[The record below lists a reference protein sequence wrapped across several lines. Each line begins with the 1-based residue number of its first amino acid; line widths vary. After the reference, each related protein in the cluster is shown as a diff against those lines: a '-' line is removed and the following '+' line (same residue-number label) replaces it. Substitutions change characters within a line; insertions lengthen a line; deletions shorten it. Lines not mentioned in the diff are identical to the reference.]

1 MIRQN
6 KNFCRGSAVIKN
18 KYSCMG
24 CSKTNQTEQEGRA
37 ALHGGSL
44 SGLRIGQEAGLVILE
59 QVVMLDRPDEALMM
73 HMDLCRDTQQGWSGQ
88 NSQPASS
95 LLQLL
100 HPVEGAACTEP
111 LNLRLVESVVQE
123 DGLLGPV
130 GVLDDAVQ
138 RLQ

>member
-1 MIRQN
+1 
-6 KNFCRGSAVIKN
+6 
-18 KYSCMG
+18 MG

-88 NSQPASS
+88 NSQPGSS